1 MSVHGKYYV
10 SLGAGENQI
19 LLIEAAKELGLQV
32 IGVDQNLKA
41 LGFNLCDLRIEE
53 SILNY
58 RKIHKKLMMLML
70 SEDIAGGYAAGYGR
84 ALLSWAYIA
93 ERYRLNSLSR
103 TQAEV
108 LLDKYSVREKLSNLD
123 NQFFAQ
129 PRYLAV
135 TEKML
140 RDDIEVLRF
149 PLILKTVSGHSKENI
164 FMAKSYSEIKK
175 MLTKRFLRSLGLTAT
190 QFILEEFIE
199 GDEVTVVGLVENF
212 KYHLVSLSDKVT
224 QKTSPFIE
232 LEHNYPSRF
241 SDSVEELQS
250 IHQDIVNTLNITAT
264 PIVSEFKYM
273 GGKWYLIEMSP
284 QVPGEFIGNFII
296 PKALKY
302 DFYQNLVK
310 LNLGLPIELPPLLKR
325 RKKNAKVKY
334 WDKRVSIEE
343 WEAQK
348 KNAFFAKIIN
358 EYPQRPPK
366 SNADRFGVMGFLD

>member
-123 NQFFAQ
+123 SQFFAQ

-135 TEKML
+135 TDKML
-140 RDDIEVLRF
+140 RDDIETLRF
-149 PLILKTVSGHSKENI
+149 PLI
-164 FMAKSYSEIKK
+164 
-175 MLTKRFLRSLGLTAT
+175 
-190 QFILEEFIE
+190 
-199 GDEVTVVGLVENF
+199 
-212 KYHLVSLSDKVT
+212 
-224 QKTSPFIE
+224 
-232 LEHNYPSRF
+232 
-241 SDSVEELQS
+241 
-250 IHQDIVNTLNITAT
+250 
-264 PIVSEFKYM
+264 
-273 GGKWYLIEMSP
+273 
-284 QVPGEFIGNFII
+284 
-296 PKALKY
+296 
-302 DFYQNLVK
+302 
-310 LNLGLPIELPPLLKR
+310 
-325 RKKNAKVKY
+325 
-334 WDKRVSIEE
+334 
-343 WEAQK
+343 
-348 KNAFFAKIIN
+348 
-358 EYPQRPPK
+358 
-366 SNADRFGVMGFLD
+366 